1 MDSFTV
7 ETTMTPHQ
15 PTDNLPALVAEAQAN
30 PGMFAGLYDR
40 FVQPVYR
47 YLYRQTRNQADAEDL
62 TAQTFLAAL
71 ESLPRYQE
79 EGHFAAWLFA
89 IARSKAMNYFRTGQP
104 QVPLESLEELSGEG
118 DLLGRVVKNGELAQL
133 SALIEALNQGERELI
148 YLRYVADLSF
158 SEMAV
163 VLKKTE
169 GAIKKALYR
178 LQTRLQS
185 QMEARH
191 E

>member
-1 MDSFTV
+1 MATS
-7 ETTMTPHQ
+7 Q
-15 PTDNLPALVAEAQAN
+15 PDNFAGLVAQAQAN
-30 PGMFAGLYDR
+30 PAAFADLYDS

-47 YLYRQTRNQADAEDL
+47 YLFRHTGNPMDAEDL

-71 ESLPRYQE
+71 EALPRYQE
-79 EGHFAAWLFA
+79 RGHFPAWLFA
-89 IARSKAMNYFRTGQP
+89 IARSKAMNYFRAGKP
-104 QVPLESLEELSGEG
+104 QVPLESLEQLSGEG
-118 DLLGRVVKNGELAQL
+118 DLLGRVVKNGELAEL

-158 SEMAV
+158 AEMAV
-163 VLKKTE
+163 VLEKKE

-185 QMEARH
+185 QMEARYD
-191 E
+191 